1 MAKNRGTDAQLLT
14 MHELAAYLHL
24 DEETVS
30 KLVMQGKIPSL
41 QVDRQWRFKRA
52 AIDEWIEQQLVGDDE
67 NFADVPDGMKLPLD
81 DLLPDQ
87 AIITNLRAR
96 TPVGVIEE
104 LAARAYTNGWLSD
117 KPWFVG
123 AVVERESLA
132 STAMEGGVAFLHTRA
147 KDKGK
152 IARPFIIVGRS
163 WEGIGF
169 GAPDNGPTYLF
180 FLLGLKYDR
189 LHLPILGRLARAL
202 RNPATIAKLRALS
215 SPDQLRALLL
225 KEDAAVRMGHTPEI
239 QDPSAFRPKLD
250 RTLRLRAIR
259 RLQSAKQ
266 AEITSAEAAEGKA
279 GRGAKSA
286 AKAAGKGRK
295 TAIDKAA
302 PAKAAPAK
310 AAPAKAV
317 PAKAAPAKAAPAK
330 PVPAKADI
338 DKAAPDKA
346 TTADEAPAKPRGKI
360 TGRTPRPAE
369 LGDAPETES
378 TRPAARPSKPDKPA
392 KPAPAKK

>member
-1 MAKNRGTDAQLLT
+1 MGKIRGTDAQLLT

-24 DEETVS
+24 DEATVS

-41 QVDRQWRFKRA
+41 QVDRQWRFKRT

-67 NFADVPDGMKLPLD
+67 NFADVPDGMKLPLE
-81 DLLPDQ
+81 DLVPDQ

-132 STAMEGGVAFLHTRA
+132 STAMDGGVAFLHTRA

-152 IARPFIIVGRS
+152 IARPFMIVGRS
-163 WEGIGF
+163 WEGIMF
-169 GAPDNGPTYLF
+169 GAPDNNPTYLF

-202 RNPATIAKLRALS
+202 RNSATIAKLRALS
-215 SPDQLRALLL
+215 SPDQLRAVLL
-225 KEDAAVRMGHTPEI
+225 KEDAAARLGQAPELAEA
-239 QDPSAFRPKLD
+239 QAFKPKLD

-259 RLQSAKQ
+259 RLQSQKA
-266 AEITSAEAAEGKA
+266 AEIVSAEKRAAALEDGSAKRAKA
-279 GRGAKSA
+279 KAARA
-286 AKAAGKGRK
+286 AKAS
-295 TAIDKAA
+295 
-302 PAKAAPAK
+302 AKAA
-310 AAPAKAV
+310 
-317 PAKAAPAKAAPAK
+317 K
-330 PVPAKADI
+330 PVK
-338 DKAAPDKA
+338 
-346 TTADEAPAKPRGKI
+346 
-360 TGRTPRPAE
+360 
-369 LGDAPETES
+369 
-378 TRPAARPSKPDKPA
+378 
-392 KPAPAKK
+392 